1 MSDEARRAQR
11 PEPSHDYPY
20 IHPERLPDPEHLAI
34 DAEDVEE
41 FIEHFEPHATRP
53 ESPRPEPGPTP

>member
-1 MSDEARRAQR
+1 MSDEPRRAKR
-11 PEPSHDYPY
+11 SEPSHEYPY

-41 FIEHFEPHATRP
+41 FIDHFDPPHP
-53 ESPRPEPGPTP
+53 PKHEPGTTP